1 MFIPNKH
8 ENLHKSTIVLGADII
23 KSLKKKDY
31 NIEELFQEVRQI
43 FQKDISL
50 NQYFN
55 TLTFL
60 WLTDIID
67 LQELTIKLRGK
78 K

>member
-1 MFIPNKH
+1 MFIPSKH
-8 ENLHKSTIVLGADII
+8 ENLHKSTIVSGADII
-23 KSLKKKDY
+23 KSLKKKNC
-31 NIEELFQEVRQI
+31 NIEELFQEVRQN

-67 LQELTIKLRGK
+67 LQDVTIRLRGK